1 MSIVV
6 RERVPLAPY
15 TTLGLGGP
23 ARYFCEC
30 AMEADVLEALALAR
44 SRGLEVQI
52 IGGGSNVVFAD
63 AGFRGLVVKV
73 TIGGV
78 SFHETSG
85 GVELTAGAGVE
96 WDALVRRTV
105 ELCSEQAASS
115 GVKVAQ
121 DFSPDEAALVTCDA
135 ERIQSVSSTTGL
147 SRPIVKTCA
156 FWMSALQP

>member
-6 RERVPLAPY
+6 RERIPLAPY

-78 SFHETSG
+78 
-85 GVELTAGAGVE
+85 
-96 WDALVRRTV
+96 
-105 ELCSEQAASS
+105 
-115 GVKVAQ
+115 
-121 DFSPDEAALVTCDA
+121 
-135 ERIQSVSSTTGL
+135 
-147 SRPIVKTCA
+147 
-156 FWMSALQP
+156 